1 MSGEGLLKINLQDLE
16 EEEEDEDYVPQA
28 SEIEEYNREKKEL
41 KDLKKKKN
49 QEELHEQILQSWN
62 QLKNEVREKEMNQI
76 SEIRKQTQMLLK
88 DKDLLLQIAKKA
100 LRLNEDDKQRK
111 VIFAGQE
118 FVVDSSGEIVGRADE
133 QAYLKEFQLF
143 ESKEI
148 NQMKFEESK
157 NVKEETKNVKEE
169 IIDESKKEEPQQI
182 VIEESNKE
190 EIQEEKEEKVEVVQE
205 PVQQLGQEEKHRL
218 DMKNRFQ
225 YLQKVM
231 DKINSKSKS
240 ITSIHK
246 SKLDWK
252 SFTKKEKL
260 EKKFEQNRKA
270 GYLDKQNFIA
280 KATEKQKQIQ
290 KSTRR

>member
-1 MSGEGLLKINLQDLE
+1 MSEGLLKINLQDLE

-28 SEIEEYNREKKEL
+28 SEIEEYKREKKEL

-49 QEELHEQILQSWN
+49 QEELHQEILQSWIE
-62 QLKNEVREKEMNQI
+62 LKKEVREKEMNQI
-76 SEIRKQTQMLLK
+76 NEIRKQTQMLLK
-88 DKDLLLQIAKKA
+88 DKDLLLQIAQKA

-118 FVVDSSGEIVGRADE
+118 FIVDSSGEIVGRADE

-157 NVKEETKNVKEE
+157 NVKEE
-169 IIDESKKEEPQQI
+169 IIESKKEEPQEI
-182 VIEESNKE
+182 IIEENNKE
-190 EIQEEKEEKVEVVQE
+190 EVQEVQEVQEEKVEKVEKVEVVQE
-205 PVQQLGQEEKHRL
+205 VIQQLGQEEKHRL